1 MGVYTATLKARKP
14 PASIHVVEALGR
26 AMSLPRHDIPLSC
39 INDEGAPR
47 DWSWS
52 EQSHERWVCAW
63 DLFVAW
69 AAGCIWMEEKGD
81 PRMLFLATGNPHRSH
96 PYPSRPV
103 KQISHPG
110 SPSLARRPG
119 GEVKQKWTPLSR
131 GFHAES
137 RKEGRFKKAKP
148 PPSAGFSRLLGRSPR
163 LETGVGGTGY

>member
-1 MGVYTATLKARKP
+1 MGGGERKP
-14 PASIHVVEALGR
+14 KDAVPCDGKSSSLSSI
-26 AMSLPRHDIPLSC
+26 
-39 INDEGAPR
+39 
-47 DWSWS
+47 
-52 EQSHERWVCAW
+52 
-63 DLFVAW
+63 
-69 AAGCIWMEEKGD
+69 
-81 PRMLFLATGNPHRSH
+81 